1 MNRSFHIFVV
11 MLHLLVVLWSCG
23 QQPALVGRYEAIDP
37 QDSKHVVVLVLQSS
51 GNGSWNFEDEEVPVR
66 WEQRDQQIW
75 LHYRGGGVVAGE
87 ISGADEIEIALP
99 GIGNLLF
106 KRKP

>member
-1 MNRSFHIFVV
+1 MNRSFHIFFVF
-11 MLHLLVVLWSCG
+11 LQLLVTLWSCG
-23 QQPALVGRYEAIDP
+23 QQPALVGRYEATDP
-37 QDSKHVVVLVLQSS
+37 QDSKNVVVLVLQSS

-75 LHYRGGGVVAGE
+75 LHHKGGGVVAGK
-87 ISGADEIEIALP
+87 ISGVGEIEIALP

-106 KRKP
+106 KKEK